1 MHVEPTRGEPNIQV
15 PTITCVLPMS
25 QAVYTGDE
33 EGRVV
38 SFRTPSTEDVT
49 SLLIMLLFSMSGIVC
64 KDRELVLLLAG
75 DETQKHRVKM

>member
-33 EGRVV
+33 EGKVV
-38 SFRTPSTEDVT
+38 SFD
-49 SLLIMLLFSMSGIVC
+49 
-64 KDRELVLLLAG
+64 
-75 DETQKHRVKM
+75 H